1 MPTDNTEDSQE
12 ESEELEEEDN
22 GGHMTG
28 ELLDRW
34 EILERIGEGGMSEV
48 YKARHVIMNK
58 IGAVKFLKAD
68 LSRDDKAILRFRQ
81 EAEASASL
89 AHNNVIQVYDCGAA
103 EQGFY
108 LIMEFLQGSS
118 LEDLLNDRGMDAE
131 DGRGRLTLEEAM
143 PIFLQ
148 VCDGLMHAHEKG
160 LVHRDMKPSNIML
173 INKTGKTGET
183 TVEYTEVKLVDFG
196 IAKFVQ
202 ANAGREA
209 HSLTKTGEVFGS
221 PLYMSPEQC
230 MGKPLDGRAD
240 MYSVGCLIYEALCG
254 RKAFWGRNP
263 TETMMKHVQDPPD
276 LTTFDKIDEPWVPQ
290 MKAIIAQCLAKD
302 PSQRFEN
309 MGVVKSALL
318 EVPIHRKA
326 PRAVRGDGFSM
337 SNPGSRSLV
346 VGLSL
351 TALVLAGV
359 MGLAIYTLFPVAK
372 VQDRYLSLKAPAP
385 ALTFKMPALTTSTDD
400 GKRILQ
406 KVATIPFV
414 DKNTTELSPEA
425 LKTTVDWMLTG
436 ALVRYEEARDADKAG
451 RKEAAS
457 ELYEKSGDLYNDTYE
472 RINDHDEVNYDVVE
486 IPSKSGDA
494 KVKVALGNYNDQLK
508 ALSRALYVYSVR
520 NDLVNSNTGGN
531 PDKEAE
537 SDLVE
542 ADHSLIDLLAGKH
555 INLYAG
561 RQELADAYLMRAII
575 LEKRKANEEAA
586 QSLEQSIAFSE
597 EARGQTALDKD
608 AALDLGVKLA
618 NLAELCR
625 IDEKFQAKEDPYDRA
640 FAALEKGGYADN
652 AALARLH
659 FHHGLYLL
667 ETESPDRFQKAFQ
680 EFSSAMPNLQG
691 DERQACASYAYEA
704 IKHYDWFGSITF
716 RMQNRL

>member
-1 MPTDNTEDSQE
+1 MQTDNTEESQEDSQDNE
-12 ESEELEEEDN
+12 EEEDA
-22 GGHMTG
+22 GGQMTG
-28 ELLDRW
+28 QLLDRW

-131 DGRGRLTLEEAM
+131 DGRGRLSMEEAM

-173 INKTGKTGET
+173 INKTGKSGET

-202 ANAGREA
+202 SNAGREA

-263 TETMMKHVQDPPD
+263 TETMMKHVQEPPD
-276 LTTFDKIDEPWVPQ
+276 LTAFDKIDEPWVPQ
-290 MKAIIAQCLAKD
+290 MKAIIGQCLAKD
-302 PSQRFEN
+302 PTQRFEN
-309 MGVVKSALL
+309 MGQVKDALL

-326 PRAVRGDGFSM
+326 PRAVRGEGFALS
-337 SNPGSRSLV
+337 SGSRTFI
-346 VGLSL
+346 VGLSIA
-351 TALVLAGV
+351 ALLLAGV
-359 MGLAIYTLFPVAK
+359 MGLAIYTLFPVGK
-372 VQDRYLSLKAPAP
+372 VQDRYLGLKAPAP
-385 ALTFKMPALTTSTDD
+385 ALTFKMPVSTISAEE

-414 DKNTTELSPEA
+414 DKNATELSPQA
-425 LKTTVDWMLTG
+425 LKTTVEWMLTG
-436 ALVRYEEARDADKAG
+436 ALVRYEEARDNDKAG
-451 RKEAAS
+451 RKEVAA
-457 ELYEKSGDLYNDTYE
+457 ELYEKSGDLYSDTFE
-472 RINDHDEVNYDVVE
+472 RINEHDKANYDVVE
-486 IPSKSGDA
+486 VPNKSGDGQ
-494 KVKVALGNYNDQLK
+494 VKVALGNYNDQLK
-508 ALSRALYVYSVR
+508 ALSRGLYVYSVR
-520 NDLVNSNTGGN
+520 NDLVNSMDSQN
-531 PDKEAE
+531 KEAE

-542 ADHSLIDLLAGKH
+542 ADHSLIDLLAGKG

-561 RQELADAYLMRAII
+561 RQELADAYLMRAIV
-575 LEKRKANEEAA
+575 LEKRKAYEEAA
-586 QSLEQSIAFSE
+586 QSLEQSIAYSE
-597 EARGQTALDKD
+597 EARGQTELDKD
-608 AALDLGVKLA
+608 SALALGVKLA
-618 NLAELCR
+618 NLAELYR

-640 FAALEKGGYADN
+640 FAALSKGGYSDN

-667 ETESPDRFQKAFQ
+667 ETESSDRFPKAFQ
-680 EFSSAMPNLQG
+680 EFSQAMPNLQG

-704 IKHYDWFGSITF
+704 IKHYDWLGSITF